1 LLLEGIMRLRRYRG
15 RHLKARPKR
24 HGPIVIATAASVT
37 VATPAARAGSY
48 TVRRGDTLSDVARRH
63 GTSVAALARMNRL
76 SNPNFIV
83 AGRSLRVP
91 TSVGVASVHVV
102 RTGETLSAIA
112 ARYGTSV
119 DSLARINRISDPNL
133 IVAGTKLKVPVGS
146 PETTALESA
155 PTSSIEASLE
165 NQSATHAVDTSLT
178 KAVAWQESGWQQDVR
193 SKAGAIGVMQVMPD
207 TAKFVN
213 RSLGGGK
220 LNVRRA
226 DDNVHL
232 GVMYLRHMLKT
243 MGSKRKALAAYFA
256 GPGNVNRRLTRSQ
269 RHYTNNVLAIRNR
282 FR

>member
-1 LLLEGIMRLRRYRG
+1 MMLRRYRG
-15 RHLKARPKR
+15 RHLKARPRR
-24 HGPIVIATAASVT
+24 HGPIVVATAASVT

-91 TSVGVASVHVV
+91 TRVGVASVHVV
-102 RTGETLSAIA
+102 RVGETLSAIA

-119 DSLARINRISDPNL
+119 DALARVNRISDPNL
-133 IVAGTKLKVPVGS
+133 IVAGSKLKVPAGS
-146 PETTALESA
+146 PGTAALESA

-165 NQSATHAVDTSLT
+165 NQSASHGVDTSLT

-207 TAKFVN
+207 TAKYVN
-213 RSLGGGK
+213 RSLGGGR
-220 LNVRRA
+220 LNVRKA

-232 GVMYLRHMLKT
+232 GVIYLRHMMRT
-243 MGSKRKALAAYFA
+243 MGSSRKALAAYFA
-256 GPGNVNRRLTRSQ
+256 GPGNVKGRLTRSQ
-269 RHYTNNVLAIRNR
+269 RHYANNVLAIRNR

>member
-24 HGPIVIATAASVT
+24 HGPIVVATAASVT

-256 GPGNVNRRLTRSQ
+256 GPGNVNRRLTRPQ
-269 RHYTNNVLAIRNR
+269 RHYANNVLAIRNR